1 MELIN
6 RKIKLAIEA
15 VLSYFPVITIT
26 GPRQSGKTT
35 LCQNLFPNLPYINLE
50 DLDVR
55 EEMMQDTRKYLNEYP
70 QGLIIDEAHHYPDL
84 FSYIM
89 VTVDAHPE
97 RRYVLTGSS
106 NFALLEKITQSLAG
120 RTALF
125 NLLPFSIEELGEM
138 ASGLSADLLM
148 LSGGYPALWTKKYPR
163 ETFFSNYYS
172 TYIERD
178 VRQLIN
184 IKDIRAF
191 QTFIRLSAGRI
202 GTEYNASSLA
212 NEVGVTSKTIDHWLN
227 ILAASY
233 IIYLLPPYYENI
245 GKRLVKSP
253 KIYFHDTGLACFL
266 LGIENE
272 TQLASHPLRGVLFEN
287 LVVNDIIK
295 TRYNAGKNILNL
307 YFYRDRS
314 QKEVDLLHI
323 KAMDLFLYE
332 IKSSKT
338 YHKEFYKG
346 IDYLKG
352 LFGARVTHSALI
364 YDGDSETF
372 SQENGA
378 YNFRHFRLP
387 D

>member
-35 LCQNLFPNLPYINLE
+35 LCQNLFPDLPYINLE

-55 EEMMQDTRKYLNEYP
+55 EAMMQDTRKYLNEYP

-184 IKDIRAF
+184 VKDIRAF

-272 TQLASHPLRGVLFEN
+272 TQLASHPLRGILFEN

-307 YFYRDRS
+307 YFYRDRA

-323 KAMDLFLYE
+323 
-332 IKSSKT
+332 
-338 YHKEFYKG
+338 
-346 IDYLKG
+346 
-352 LFGARVTHSALI
+352 GARVTHSALI